1 MIMNVAKHHV
11 GKTKPGKVSWVAPAV
26 RDAIKKMNKLRKN
39 VSNNRKE
46 WIDACQEARIAINH
60 AKQAWHGALEDS
72 STTGDD
78 QKLWRVIKSLNGT
91 PENNSPNDP
100 Q

>member
-46 WIDACQEARIAINH
+46 WLDACQEARMVIIH
-60 AKQAWHGALEDS
+60 AKEEA
-72 STTGDD
+72 
-78 QKLWRVIKSLNGT
+78 WRVSKT
-91 PENNSPNDP
+91 PLPLVITGNCGE
-100 Q
+100 